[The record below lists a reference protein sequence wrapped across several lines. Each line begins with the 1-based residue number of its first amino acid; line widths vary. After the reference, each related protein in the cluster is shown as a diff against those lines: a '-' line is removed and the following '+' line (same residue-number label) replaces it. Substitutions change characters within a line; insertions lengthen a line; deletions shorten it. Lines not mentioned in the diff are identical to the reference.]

1 MNKNRKNLRK
11 NGSSTRELLFI
22 KRKRREKRIRIIV
35 SATRIKNIVNDD
47 WN

>member
-11 NGSSTRELLFI
+11 NGLSIRELFFM
-22 KRKRREKRIRIIV
+22 KRKKRDKRVRIIV
-35 SATRIKNIVNDD
+35 SATRIKNIINDD